1 MAKGKVVY
9 VCSECGHETS
19 GWLGRCPACGA
30 WNSFSKGIAKADN
43 KSQNQGRRGSWLS
56 ETADLS
62 EQAVVH
68 DLSKIST
75 AETIRDSTG
84 IYELDRVLGGGLVQG
99 SLTLLGGFPG
109 IGKSTLALQI
119 LNAFPDEDV
128 LYVSGEESAEQ
139 LRMRAIRLGMEH
151 KSIPLLTA
159 TSFQQVEKTLLE
171 RRPHIAVID
180 SIQTVYSDDLPSAP
194 GSVAQVREAGMG
206 FLRLAKSTGI
216 TIIMTGHVT
225 KEGTLAGPRILEHMV
240 DTVLYFEGEK
250 DSPFRLLRAVKNR
263 FYATDEVGIFEM
275 TEKGLESIRQASG
288 LFLSSMPE
296 HVPGSAVTAILEGSR
311 PILIEV
317 QALTVASGYGT
328 PIRMTQGLDRARLI
342 TLLAVAEKKTG
353 IDMSALD
360 IYVNVTGGIRVSGTT
375 SDLAVL
381 AAIISSVRDE
391 PLHLDAVVLGEVGLT
406 GEIRGIPRVADHLAE
421 AFRAGWK
428 RFVVPASAQNRL
440 KRFEEEEND
449 VRVYY
454 VNELSESMDLL
465 FSDESQGTLGKDRR
479 DEGDSLI

>member
-9 VCSECGHETS
+9 ICGECGHETS

-30 WNSFSKGIAKADN
+30 WNSFSKSIEKAEN
-43 KSQNQGRRGSWLS
+43 KSPVPGRRGSWLPEGTDQS
-56 ETADLS
+56 D
-62 EQAVVH
+62 QAAVK
-68 DLSKIST
+68 DLSKIRT
-75 AETIRDSTG
+75 TETIRESTG
-84 IYELDRVLGGGLVQG
+84 IHELDRVLGGGLVQG
-99 SLTLLGGFPG
+99 SLTLLGGQPG

-119 LNAFPDEDV
+119 LDAFPADEV

-139 LRMRAIRLGMEH
+139 LRMRAVRLDMEQ
-151 KSIPLLTA
+151 KRIPLLTA
-159 TSFQQVEKTLLE
+159 TSFQLVEKTLLE
-171 RRPHIAVID
+171 RRPRVTVID

-216 TIIMTGHVT
+216 SIIMTGHIT
-225 KEGTLAGPRILEHMV
+225 KEGALAGPRILEHMV

-250 DSPFRLLRAVKNR
+250 DSSLRLLRAVKNR
-263 FYATDEVGIFEM
+263 FFATDEVGLFEM
-275 TEKGLESIRQASG
+275 TEEGLISIRQAAG

-328 PIRMTQGLDRARLI
+328 PIRMTQGIDRARLI
-342 TLLAVAEKKTG
+342 TLLAVAEKKTK

-360 IYVNVTGGIRVSGTT
+360 IYVNVTGGMRVSGTS
-375 SDLAVL
+375 SDLAIL

-391 PLHLDAVVLGEVGLT
+391 PLHLDAVILGEVGLT
-406 GEIRGIPRVADHLAE
+406 GEIRSVPRIADHLAE
-421 AFRAGWK
+421 AVRAGWK
-428 RFVVPASAQNRL
+428 RFVVPASAQSRL
-440 KRFEEEEND
+440 KRFEEEEKNI
-449 VRVYY
+449 RVYY
-454 VNELSESMDLL
+454 VSELSESMDLL
-465 FSDESQGTLGKDRR
+465 FSVDSQGRY
-479 DEGDSLI
+479 S